1 MAQPEAAIDIRP
13 IAGALGAEIH
23 GIDLGSEISN
33 DTFGQIRQVFLD
45 YSVIFFRD
53 QNLSPEQHIAFAE
66 RWGNIN
72 INRFFKALEKYPEI
86 AEVRKEPDQDR
97 NIGRAWHTD
106 HSYDQ
111 IPAMAS
117 ILYAKEVPSVGGD
130 TLYASMHAAY
140 DGLSPGLQHTLEGLS
155 AVHSS
160 RHVFG
165 KDRNEGKAD
174 NRLGNRD
181 QAKQDA
187 LHPMVIRHPSTGRKA
202 LYVNGNFTIGIDG
215 WTEEESKPL
224 LEYLY
229 AHAANPEYTC
239 RFRWENGSIAMWDNR
254 VTWHR
259 ALNDYPG
266 QLRSMHRITLEGV
279 ALSGAND

>member
-33 DTFGQIRQVFLD
+33 HTFGQIRQVFLD

-117 ILYAKEVPSVGGD
+117 IL
-130 TLYASMHAAY
+130 
-140 DGLSPGLQHTLEGLS
+140 
-155 AVHSS
+155 
-160 RHVFG
+160 
-165 KDRNEGKAD
+165 
-174 NRLGNRD
+174 
-181 QAKQDA
+181 
-187 LHPMVIRHPSTGRKA
+187 
-202 LYVNGNFTIGIDG
+202 
-215 WTEEESKPL
+215 
-224 LEYLY
+224 
-229 AHAANPEYTC
+229 
-239 RFRWENGSIAMWDNR
+239 
-254 VTWHR
+254 
-259 ALNDYPG
+259 
-266 QLRSMHRITLEGV
+266 
-279 ALSGAND
+279 

>member
-1 MAQPEAAIDIRP
+1 
-13 IAGALGAEIH
+13 
-23 GIDLGSEISN
+23 
-33 DTFGQIRQVFLD
+33 
-45 YSVIFFRD
+45 
-53 QNLSPEQHIAFAE
+53 
-66 RWGNIN
+66 
-72 INRFFKALEKYPEI
+72 
-86 AEVRKEPDQDR
+86 
-97 NIGRAWHTD
+97 
-106 HSYDQ
+106 
-111 IPAMAS
+111 MAS

-165 KDRNEGKAD
+165 KDRKEGKAD
-174 NRLGNRD
+174 NRLGNPD